1 MGEELVIIGGKR
13 GNKKKDKEKK
23 IKWPEIVLSACYSG
37 ASFSQRDIGILSE
50 LVLNY

>member
-1 MGEELVIIGGKR
+1 MIIGGKR
-13 GNKKKDKEKK
+13 GNKKKKIRKKK

>member
-1 MGEELVIIGGKR
+1 MGEELVIIGGKK
-13 GNKKKDKEKK
+13 GNKKDKEK
-23 IKWPEIVLSACYSG
+23 IKWPEMVLSACYSG